1 MYKYICLTLHFA
13 LACTLGLAQPA
24 GFVSLV
30 GRDFMLDGELFYP
43 VAINFD
49 TELQTWTTPVT
60 DLDELFCTV
69 GSIYDHAFSAYEHT
83 SEAALDQQI
92 TEHFAKIRS
101 MGFNTVRFGIPV
113 IWNWNPADGPRRC
126 SVVYY
131 RHIQWE
137 RNLLDLD
144 MNGYDDPASQRY
156 FHLLRKLIR
165 LADAEDLKVILLC
178 AQANIAEYE
187 PGFVPSSA
195 GAQDYADY
203 LQRLAQELKDE
214 PGLLAYDLWNEPIWS
229 NRAMA
234 RLTKEKVC
242 TYTGQWYDAIRSA
255 DAHHLVTLG
264 GASFHEFGSWDPA
277 IMKLDFYSPHI
288 YPRFSRLDGFS
299 FQATMDRYR
308 ALLHWQSRSCPI
320 PWLIGETAFAAE
332 DDAVD
337 PMDLANNSSTPILVA
352 DPRTKRMPYMMGSE
366 AEQAEFFTIG
376 MDAVRNYLGSGY
388 SWWGFQNGRNHPLLL
403 PESFTNTSAGHK
415 KLVEEYHYNFWG
427 PLKYGNPGGLN
438 LPAPWNAQNRWRDK
452 AMVAAMQN
460 YSLPPTP
467 TEMPPPPS
475 NYYNWYNL
483 NTNVWRDG
491 YIKDQNN
498 QPVADALME
507 VPWRYVLNL
516 FNPPPVMPAW
526 TFTEWMPY
534 VTDQNGF
541 FSIRKVPVVAGFN
554 TPIEPT
560 VLAPTVNAAGCLGS
574 QVGGAGTTTFVQR
587 DLLPYSAVVQV
598 VVEENEARTYKGRVG
613 LEVTSGTVD
622 GGSNGG
628 QADLFAMHVVHVS
641 APFHAEAGSKTHIYT
656 TPVFADC
663 PGEGSGMV
671 LEPSSPSSSLGS
683 AKRRT
688 TNVELRFE
696 LPAVKVSVF
705 PIPAFDHVTLQSTTP
720 GFSYSIFDSNGRMV
734 QEGQCP
740 SDRTALDVG
749 SLATGVYQCSITIAS
764 RIHHTS
770 FTIAR

>member
-187 PGFVPSSA
+187 PGFVPSSV

-242 TYTGQWYDAIRSA
+242 TYTGLWYDAIRSA

-337 PMDLANNSSTPILVA
+337 PMDLANNNSTPILVA

-403 PESFTNTSAGHK
+403 PESFMNNNAGHK

-427 PLKYGNPGGLN
+427 PLKYGNPAGLN

-452 AMVAAMQN
+452 AMVATMQN
-460 YSLPPTP
+460 YLLPPAP

-483 NTNVWRDG
+483 NTDVWRDG

-507 VPWRYVLNL
+507 VPWRYVRNTEE
-516 FNPPPVMPAW
+516 PPPPAPAW
-526 TFTEWMPY
+526 TFTEWIPY
-534 VTDQNGF
+534 VSDVNGY
-541 FSIRKVPVVAGFN
+541 FSIRSAPDVVGFF
-554 TPIEPT
+554 TPTSPIVSTPT
-560 VLAPTVNAAGCLGS
+560 VDAAGATGRPI
-574 QVGGAGTTTFVQR
+574 VAAGATTYVQR
-587 DLLPYSAVVQV
+587 DLLEYSNSVNVAVA
-598 VVEENEARTYKGRVG
+598 ENEVRSYHGRME
-613 LEVTSGTVD
+613 LEVTSGTVA
-622 GGSNGG
+622 GGITGG
-628 QADLFAMHVVHVS
+628 HADLFATHAVHVS
-641 APFHAEAGSKTHIYT
+641 APFRANVGSETHLYLA
-656 TPVFADC
+656 PVFAPC
-663 PGEGSGMV
+663 PDDGLGMV
-671 LEPSSPSSSLGS
+671 HQPSEPSSSHGG
-683 AKRRT
+683 AKSREV
-688 TNVELRFE
+688 NVQLRFE
-696 LPAVKVSVF
+696 LSAFAVQAF
-705 PIPAFDHVTLQSTTP
+705 PSPTNDQITLKAACAE
-720 GFSYSIFDSNGRMV
+720 FSYRIFDSHGRLV
-734 QEGQCP
+734 REGQSV
-740 SDRTALDVG
+740 SDRTTFDVVG
-749 SLATGVYQCSITIAS
+749 FAPGVYQCTISSAS
-764 RIHHTS
+764 RTSHTS
-770 FTIAR
+770 FTIAP